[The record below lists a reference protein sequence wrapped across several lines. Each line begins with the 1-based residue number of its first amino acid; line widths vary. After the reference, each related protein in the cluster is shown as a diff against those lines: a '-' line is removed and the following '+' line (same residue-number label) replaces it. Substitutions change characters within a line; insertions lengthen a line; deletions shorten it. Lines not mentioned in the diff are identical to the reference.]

1 MEEIILI
8 GYGGHSKSVADCI
21 ERQKEYKIV
30 GYTDLQEVDSPYPYL
45 GTEEVLYSLYDKGIR
60 HLAMGIGYL
69 GRGNLREN
77 IYAKAKK
84 IGFSF
89 PIIIDPSSI
98 ISSTAVL
105 EEGAFVGKL
114 AIVNAAA
121 HIGKLCIINTKA
133 LVEHDCV
140 VGDFTHVA
148 VGAVL
153 CGQVNVG
160 RSVLVGA
167 NATVLQCQSVRDNAI
182 IPAGFTFR

>member
-69 GRGNLREN
+69 GKGNLRED
-77 IYAKAKK
+77 IYVKAKK
-84 IGFSF
+84 IGFYF

-167 NATVLQCQSVRDNAI
+167 NATVLQCQSVRDRAI

>member
-1 MEEIILI
+1 M
-8 GYGGHSKSVADCI
+8 
-21 ERQKEYKIV
+21 
-30 GYTDLQEVDSPYPYL
+30 
-45 GTEEVLYSLYDKGIR
+45 
-60 HLAMGIGYL
+60 
-69 GRGNLREN
+69 
-77 IYAKAKK
+77 
-84 IGFSF
+84 
-89 PIIIDPSSI
+89 
-98 ISSTAVL
+98 
-105 EEGAFVGKL
+105 

-167 NATVLQCQSVRDNAI
+167 NATVLQCQSVRDKAI